1 MSTACAQI
9 HAGALPSDEKMP
21 ECVYMSA
28 SKIADV
34 NVVSHHCAICG
45 VIICAEN
52 LDLWIDTPGQRQ

>member
-9 HAGALPSDEKMP
+9 NAGALPSAEERLK
-21 ECVYMSA
+21 CAYMGA

-34 NVVSHHCAICG
+34 NVVSHRCAVRG

-52 LDLWIDTPGQRQ
+52 LDLLIDPGQRQ